1 MIQCNCGREHH
12 GLVDEWV
19 CGSGVI
25 NKLPQFIKKYN
36 GKKVFILADK
46 NTYKAAGEKA
56 CQLLEENGIAY
67 SKYVF
72 QEERIAPDERSV
84 GSAIMHFD
92 STCDIVIGVGSGVIN
107 DIGKILANVGQ
118 RPYFVVGTAPSMD
131 GYASATSSMTR
142 DGLKVSLNSKCA
154 EIVIGDTDILK
165 EAPMHMLK
173 AGLGDMLAKYIS
185 ICEWRISQLI
195 NGEYYCETV
204 AGMIRDA
211 LAKCMK
217 YSDGLLKRDEKAVAA
232 VFEGLVMAGIAVNYA
247 GLSRPASGVEHYI
260 SHIWDMRSHEFGT
273 PEDLHGIQCAVGT
286 IIAVKLY
293 ERLKNITPDKE
304 KALKAAAA
312 FDWEA
317 YCRDLRDFLGR
328 SAESMIAQ
336 EAKEQK
342 YNLEKHAARLEII
355 LENWDAILKIMEEEL
370 PDAAELEAAMKAIE
384 IPTTMAEIEQDPAI
398 FADTFISTKD
408 IRDKYVLSR
417 LAWDLGEMDA
427 LISGMEV

>member
-25 NKLPQFIKKYN
+25 NKLPEFIKKYN

-185 ICEWRISQLI
+185 ICEWRISTLI

-217 YSDGLLKRDEKAVAA
+217 YSDGLLKRDEKAVEA

-273 PEDLHGIQCAVGT
+273 FEDLHGIQCAVGT
-286 IIAVKLY
+286 LIAVKLY
-293 ERLKNITPDKE
+293 EKLMKITPNRE
-304 KALKAAAA
+304 KALKAAAD
-312 FDWEA
+312 FDFEEH
-317 YCRDLRDFLGR
+317 CGMLREFLGK

-342 YNLEKHAARLEII
+342 YNVEKHKIRVERI
-355 LENWDAILKIMEEEL
+355 LNNWDALLTIMEEEL
-370 PDAAELEAAMKAIE
+370 PKAEELEAAMKAIE
-384 IPTTMAEIEQDPAI
+384 IPTTMAEIQQDPAI
-398 FADTFISTKD
+398 FAKTFVSTMD

-417 LAWDLGEMDA
+417 LFWDLGEMETAICDVEA
-427 LISGMEV
+427 